1 MASQVMRLRR
11 LVRGVQAARR
21 WRACAGALAAGLLA
35 ACASPSVP
43 PASGRLDDAPRVA
56 VVSAFEPEL
65 VLLRRQVA
73 QPRLHSVQGV
83 EFTTG
88 TLAGKP
94 VVLFLSGVSMV
105 NAAMNTQRALDLFN
119 VSHVVFSGIAGGV
132 DPALHIGD
140 VTVPARWGQYL
151 EVLAARETSPGRF
164 APPARMGELPFAPFG
179 MFYPRPVELRTAAD
193 PQPRKQFW
201 FPADAGMLQA
211 AQDLQ
216 RGGGVT
222 LASCDAAGRCLRQP
236 PRLTVG
242 GNGVSGASFMDNAAL
257 RRYTF
262 ETFAA
267 NVIDMESA
275 ATAQVATSNGVPFIV
290 FRSLSDL
297 AGGGEGENEM
307 GLFLS
312 LAAENSARVL
322 LAFLDH
328 WKP

>member
-1 MASQVMRLRR
+1 MRIQVRARVLRAA
-11 LVRGVQAARR
+11 VGVVAAM
-21 WRACAGALAAGLLA
+21 LLA
-35 ACASPSVP
+35 ACGTP
-43 PASGRLDDAPRVA
+43 PTTSSAGRLDDTPRIA

-65 VLLRRQVA
+65 VLLRQQVA
-73 QPRLHSVQGV
+73 QPRRYSVQGV

-88 TLAGKP
+88 SLSGKP
-94 VVLFLSGVSMV
+94 VVLFLSGISMV
-105 NAAMNTQRALDLFN
+105 NAAMNTQRALDVFN

-140 VTVPARWGQYL
+140 VSVPAQWGQYL
-151 EVLAARETSPGRF
+151 EVLAARETSPGQF
-164 APPARMGELPFAPFG
+164 SPPGRMGELPFPPFG
-179 MFYPRPVELRTAAD
+179 MFYPRPVDVRTAAD
-193 PQPRKQFW
+193 PRTRKQFW
-201 FPADAGMLQA
+201 FPVDAGMLAA
-211 AQDLQ
+211 AQKLKAD
-216 RGGGVT
+216 GGVT
-222 LASCDAAGRCLRQP
+222 LASCDPSGRCLRRP
-236 PRLTVG
+236 PQLAIG

-257 RRYTF
+257 RQYTF
-262 ETFAA
+262 ATFGA

-307 GLFLS
+307 TLFLS

-322 LAFLDH
+322 LAFLNT

>member
-1 MASQVMRLRR
+1 MRAMRRRALRAGGSA
-11 LVRGVQAARR
+11 LGAVAA
-21 WRACAGALAAGLLA
+21 LLLG
-35 ACASPSVP
+35 ACASQAVP
-43 PASGRLDDAPRVA
+43 PAAGRLDDTPRIA

-65 VLLRRQVA
+65 VLLRRQVT
-73 QPRLHSVQGV
+73 QPRRHSVQGV

-94 VVLFLSGVSMV
+94 VVLFVSGISMV
-105 NAAMNTQRALDLFN
+105 NAAMNTQRAIDAFN

-132 DPALHIGD
+132 NPALHIGD
-140 VTVPARWGQYL
+140 VSVPAQWGQYL
-151 EVLAARETSPGRF
+151 EVLAARETSPGNF
-164 APPARMGELPFAPFG
+164 SPPTRMGELPFPPFG
-179 MFYPRPVELRTAAD
+179 MFFPRPVEVRTAAD
-193 PQPRKQFW
+193 PRVRKQFW
-201 FPADAGMLQA
+201 FAVDAGMLAAARKLQA
-211 AQDLQ
+211 D
-216 RGGGVT
+216 GGVT
-222 LASCDAAGRCLRQP
+222 LASCDPSGRCLRSQ

-257 RRYTF
+257 RDYTF
-262 ETFAA
+262 ATFGA

-297 AGGGEGENEM
+297 AGGGDGENEM
-307 GLFLS
+307 TLFLS

-322 LAFLDH
+322 IAFLNG

>member
-1 MASQVMRLRR
+1 MHVQKRLRLLR
-11 LVRGVQAARR
+11 AGVAGLAALLLG
-21 WRACAGALAAGLLA
+21 ACATQPV
-35 ACASPSVP
+35 SPV
-43 PASGRLDDAPRVA
+43 AGRLDDAPRIA

-65 VLLRRQVA
+65 VLLRQQVA
-73 QPRLHSVQGV
+73 QPRRYSVQGV

-94 VVLFLSGVSMV
+94 VVLFLSGISMV
-105 NAAMNTQRALDLFN
+105 NAAMNTQRALDVFN

-132 DPALHIGD
+132 NPALHIGD
-140 VTVPARWGQYL
+140 VSVPAQWGQYL

-164 APPARMGELPFAPFG
+164 SPPGRMGELPFAPFG
-179 MFYPRPVELRTAAD
+179 MFYPRPVDVRTAAD
-193 PQPRKQFW
+193 PVTRKQFW
-201 FPADAGMLQA
+201 FPVDAGMLAA
-211 AQDLQ
+211 AQKLQ
-216 RGGGVT
+216 AGGVT
-222 LASCDAAGRCLRQP
+222 LASCDASGGCLRRP
-236 PRLTVG
+236 PQLTVG

-257 RRYTF
+257 RQYTF
-262 ETFAA
+262 ATFGA

-307 GLFLS
+307 KLFLS

-322 LAFLDH
+322 VAFLKT
-328 WKP
+328 WNP

>member
-1 MASQVMRLRR
+1 MGMRMRMRMSMRARWLR
-11 LVRGVQAARR
+11 LAVSGLSALLLG
-21 WRACAGALAAGLLA
+21 ACATQAV
-35 ACASPSVP
+35 SPV
-43 PASGRLDDAPRVA
+43 AGRLDDVPRIA

-65 VLLRRQVA
+65 VLLRQQVM
-73 QPRLHSVQGV
+73 QPRRYSVQGV

-94 VVLFLSGVSMV
+94 VVLFLSGISMV
-105 NAAMNTQRALDLFN
+105 NAAMNTQRALDVFN

-140 VTVPARWGQYL
+140 VSVPAQWGQYL
-151 EVLAARETSPGRF
+151 EVLAARETSPGNF
-164 APPARMGELPFAPFG
+164 SPPSRMGELPFLPFG
-179 MFYPRPVELRTAAD
+179 MFYPRPVDVRTAAD
-193 PQPRKQFW
+193 PHTRKQFW
-201 FPADAGMLQA
+201 FPVDAGMLAA
-211 AQDLQ
+211 AQRMKAD
-216 RGGGVT
+216 GGVT
-222 LASCDAAGRCLRQP
+222 LASCDPSGRCLRKP

-257 RRYTF
+257 RQYTF
-262 ETFAA
+262 ATFGA

-307 GLFLS
+307 LLFLS

-322 LAFLDH
+322 VAFLNT